1 MGTDCPH
8 MRQCLDKHSSD
19 TSFIGLLNAEVT
31 FASALNGITLRST
44 MSNLHFCIC
53 CLYLN
58 VLLGSLNVGES
69 AGFQSEPCTDHELA
83 TGTQCF
89 RRIPDAAYSLPRGY
103 TVLLHCIV
111 ENMRGKA
118 QWRFSNLLLGHDRNI
133 PGFERVSMPGDP
145 NTGDVS
151 LQIRNLTIG
160 DTGEYECQ
168 VTPSM
173 NQPLLRRKT
182 WLQVTVMPSVP
193 RLFALGKEVK
203 DRSLVV
209 PLPDEEK
216 TITVECV
223 ASHGIPPPDFYWKLN
238 DVLLRSMPRDDKSTV
253 RWPQIVTNQGEDRSI
268 VTLLKSDLKTGDNL
282 TCEVSNNATLIREDV
297 TARTL
302 RTTTLIDVHVPPG
315 PPKITLI
322 SNHYDETFDEGT
334 QLKAEC
340 VAMPPGHPVGALF
353 WRWHFPPSMQA
364 TQPPLPRISL
374 GLPFYS
380 QDFVQTI
387 SNTEDVPTSFY
398 ETFTNGELKAVLTIP
413 NINRRYHCAK
423 LSCETAHDT
432 GVSRRVDVKVKIRFP
447 PHNLTIKLKNK
458 PLLASLVNGRPEMVA
473 YAQENT
479 KLKFICTTD
488 EMYPDVTLKWVLLTE
503 DRAPVQSEI
512 VVNRDLPK
520 ASTRHP
526 GAFIRESEV
535 TIKMMQRNQHGFLD
549 CQAWYG
555 GTNRVVRSVRLG
567 IIYPPDE
574 PTIKGLGSAEPIRT
588 GESRILVCECLNG
601 YPPPELQ
608 WFKNGEPIETTFT
621 QQHFRGGVRLDLKI
635 VARMEDNGA
644 KIKCRAK
651 SRAQVKEVES
661 RPLVL
666 NVHFPPSEVIV
677 SIAHQ
682 GDILADQE
690 MEVSCEARSAN
701 PPARLQWRYYHCS
714 RIKQYMR
721 RADHSTILLT
731 SLNQVA
737 KPSVEVSSTQNEA
750 PQDCEMDER
759 IGIEDPTTEG
769 SHGGFISRGRLLLR
783 PEWRDHLDIVA
794 CLASNSVYNHLTKQ
808 NQVQLNVSFRPHF
821 IGFQPGDSHSI
832 VEGSSGTL
840 DLIPYG
846 NPRCTNI
853 AWLVKEQ
860 ILKKSPIDPRTADF
874 SKRSIKRTLSKL
886 TGLYQLD
893 ELLVIWNIK
902 RNQTTNVTIRAENSL
917 GTTKATFL
925 LDVTYPAKVTG
936 VVDANVSLGEMAVLV
951 CMARGNPTS
960 ATNAFS
966 WHRLLFPKWDKEA
979 NEAPAIETTSL
990 GCSDVTRI
998 NGAIKHMVQCEDVD
1012 RFNMRSHL
1020 LVYNVTGDDVGLYG
1034 CTVDNGISTPD
1045 QSQVKLLSSFA
1056 PEIVRQP
1063 KFAKVAA
1070 SFETS
1075 AVLQCF
1081 VRVEPIPRVIWL
1093 LNQRNQEGSTTVT
1106 RVLDSQCGAFVAG
1119 LGVPCVQPASPKF
1132 FQSLT
1137 QIRPGYYAAKLHINA
1152 IDVSDFGQYTCKVM
1166 AASGDEDQFTIQ
1178 VTGTGPPEVPYD
1190 LRLLNA
1196 STTGLQVAWGQGFN
1210 GGYKQTFTV
1219 RWKSDLLDDQY
1230 RYADVA
1236 EIEDKGDVVFI
1247 INGLKPNTQ
1256 YEIGVS
1262 SRNDIHGQTEYTKS
1276 IFGKTSPVLEEF
1288 DEFDDYHSIK
1298 TVGYT
1303 KSNSLFII
1311 VAACVIGGVVIFVNV
1326 VVITYLIRK
1335 RYSRGNQTAILSAPK
1350 SHILPMEKRCR
1361 GGPKYD
1367 GHYCR
1372 DPQHRHFSG
1381 EHFYVP
1387 DPLLIGETAQ
1397 TNPAYGCAPPGDH
1410 LSEIGNTICQ
1420 SAYMPETP
1428 PTLYTSEATYPHI
1441 HHTLAG
1447 AGSHTSPLP
1456 VQTLNSH
1463 TMSSTPKVVKIASG
1477 QGHRSGSKFF
1487 VRPRYRLRR
1496 RQSFGD
1502 ALDRALVA
1510 NGRATD
1516 QVCCYRSTL
1525 ERLPV
1530 RGYCPVSSYAF
1541 NPLDDQQCGVA
1552 SSRANEH
1559 HDSLGYT
1566 ENCYIDQLE
1575 ALQKGDSPTK
1585 RLLLNGG
1592 PMSESVTQ
1600 RGRSTTSNTEC
1611 CGVPDVVV

>member
-1 MGTDCPH
+1 MFYEPNVTVFEWREVGVD
-8 MRQCLDKHSSD
+8 
-19 TSFIGLLNAEVT
+19 SFYDSI
-31 FASALNGITLRST
+31 
-44 MSNLHFCIC
+44 
-53 CLYLN
+53 
-58 VLLGSLNVGES
+58 LLGSLHVGES
-69 AGFQSEPCTDHELA
+69 AGFQSEPCTEHELA

-118 QWRFSNLLLGHDRNI
+118 QWRFNNLLLGHDRNV
-133 PGFERVSMPGDP
+133 PGFERISMPGDP

-151 LQIRNLTIG
+151 LQIRNLTIS

-223 ASHGIPPPDFYWKLN
+223 ASNGIPPPDFYWKLN
-238 DVLLRSMPRDDKSTV
+238 DVLLPSMPTDDKSPV
-253 RWPQIVTNQGEDRSI
+253 RWPQIITNQGEDRSM
-268 VTLLKSDLKTGDNL
+268 VTLLKSDLKTGDNI
-282 TCEVSNNATLIREDV
+282 TCEVSNNATLVREDV

-302 RTTTLIDVHVPPG
+302 RTTAQIDVHVSPG
-315 PPKITLI
+315 PPRINFL
-322 SNHYDETFDEGT
+322 SNHYDKTFEEGT
-334 QLKAEC
+334 QLQAEC
-340 VAMPPGHPVGALF
+340 VAIPPGHPVGALF
-353 WRWHFPPSMQA
+353 WRWYFPPSLQA
-364 TQPPLPRISL
+364 TQPPLPRIPSS
-374 GLPFYS
+374 LPFYS

-387 SNTEDVPTSFY
+387 TNTEDVPTSFY

-413 NINRRYHCAK
+413 NINRRYHSAS

-432 GVSRRVDVKVKIRFP
+432 GVPRRVDVKIKIRFP

-458 PLLASLVNGRPEMVA
+458 PLHAGLVNGRPEMVA

-479 KLKFICTTD
+479 KLKFLCTTD

-503 DRAPVQSEI
+503 DRAPIQSDI
-512 VVNRDLPK
+512 VVNRDLSK
-520 ASTRHP
+520 ASTRQP

-608 WFKNGEPIETTFT
+608 WFKDGKPIETTFS

-635 VARMEDNGA
+635 VARMVDNGA
-644 KIKCRAK
+644 KITCQTKGQFQMKA
-651 SRAQVKEVES
+651 VKS

-677 SIAHQ
+677 SILHQ
-682 GDILADQE
+682 GSLLADQE
-690 MEVSCEARSAN
+690 VEVSCEAGPAN
-701 PPARLQWRYYHCS
+701 PPARLYWRYYHCS

-721 RADHSTILLT
+721 RANHSTIQPI

-737 KPSVEVSSTQNEA
+737 KPSIEESSTQNLVA
-750 PQDCEMDER
+750 QDCEMDER

-769 SHGGFISRGRLLLR
+769 SHSGFISRGRLLLR

-832 VEGSSGTL
+832 VEGSSGIL

-846 NPRCTNI
+846 NPRCTSVT
-853 AWLVKEQ
+853 WLVKGQ
-860 ILKKSPIDPRTADF
+860 VLKKSQIDPRMTDF
-874 SKRSIKRTLSKL
+874 SKRSVRRTLSKL
-886 TGLYQLD
+886 TGLCQLD
-893 ELLVIWNIK
+893 ELLVIWNIN
-902 RNQTTNVTIRAENSL
+902 RNQTTNVTIQAENSL
-917 GTTKATFL
+917 GTTEATFF
-925 LDVTYPAKVTG
+925 LDVTYPAKVTR

-951 CMARGNPTS
+951 CVARGNPTS
-960 ATNAFS
+960 AINTFS
-966 WHRLLFPKWDKEA
+966 WHRLLFPRWEKEA

-990 GCSDVTRI
+990 GCNGVTRI
-998 NGAIKHMVQCEDVD
+998 NEAIKHMVQCEVVD
-1012 RFNMRSHL
+1012 QFNMRSQL
-1020 LVYNVTGDDVGLYG
+1020 LVYNVTRDDVGLYG

-1045 QSQVKLLSSFA
+1045 QAQVKLYSAFA

-1070 SFETS
+1070 PFGTS

-1081 VRVEPIPRVIWL
+1081 VRVEPMPRVVWL
-1093 LNQRNQEGSTTVT
+1093 LNRRNQEGSTTVT
-1106 RVLDSQCGAFVAG
+1106 RVLDSQCGAFVAE
-1119 LGVPCVQPASPKF
+1119 LGVPCVRPASPKF

-1152 IDVSDFGQYTCKVM
+1152 IDVSDFGQYTCKIM
-1166 AASGDEDQFTIQ
+1166 AASGDEDQFAIQ

-1196 STTGLQVAWGQGFN
+1196 STTNLQVVWGQGFN

-1219 RWKSDLLDDQY
+1219 RWKSDHPDDQY

-1236 EIEDKGDVVFI
+1236 EIEDKGDVVFT

-1276 IFGKTSPVLEEF
+1276 IFGKTSPVLEDLDGF
-1288 DEFDDYHSIK
+1288 DGYHSIK
-1298 TVGYT
+1298 AVGYS

-1311 VAACVIGGVVIFVNV
+1311 VAACVIGGVVIFINI

-1335 RYSRGNQTAILSAPK
+1335 RRSRGDQAPGLSAIK
-1350 SHILPMEKRCR
+1350 SHILPLEKQYR
-1361 GGPKYD
+1361 GGPKY
-1367 GHYCR
+1367 GMH
-1372 DPQHRHFSG
+1372 
-1381 EHFYVP
+1381 
-1387 DPLLIGETAQ
+1387 
-1397 TNPAYGCAPPGDH
+1397 
-1410 LSEIGNTICQ
+1410 
-1420 SAYMPETP
+1420 
-1428 PTLYTSEATYPHI
+1428 
-1441 HHTLAG
+1441 
-1447 AGSHTSPLP
+1447 
-1456 VQTLNSH
+1456 
-1463 TMSSTPKVVKIASG
+1463 
-1477 QGHRSGSKFF
+1477 
-1487 VRPRYRLRR
+1487 RPRPSLFFYM
-1496 RQSFGD
+1496 
-1502 ALDRALVA
+1502 AP
-1510 NGRATD
+1510 T
-1516 QVCCYRSTL
+1516 
-1525 ERLPV
+1525 
-1530 RGYCPVSSYAF
+1530 
-1541 NPLDDQQCGVA
+1541 VA
-1552 SSRANEH
+1552 SR
-1559 HDSLGYT
+1559 G
-1566 ENCYIDQLE
+1566 
-1575 ALQKGDSPTK
+1575 SP
-1585 RLLLNGG
+1585 
-1592 PMSESVTQ
+1592 
-1600 RGRSTTSNTEC
+1600 
-1611 CGVPDVVV
+1611 